1 MTATVGGQ
9 WGWGAWAYL
18 VVPVAIYCLV
28 SLTLFAFGKADMR
41 EPNVLKF
48 FFRQIG
54 DSLERVTGFPG
65 WSMAGALTGLMAL
78 LIAVI
83 GFYWDVAWHFDN
95 GRDKQLFT
103 PSHTM
108 ILVGLGGLIFAGIIA
123 VTFATLEEARTGL
136 RIGPLRVP
144 WSAILLFAL
153 GAGGVAAFPLDALW
167 HDAYGIDVTLWSP
180 THLQLV
186 SGGALS
192 TIAVLLLL
200 AEGKRFGHPNMFG
213 RAIYALAAG
222 TILVGL
228 STYQGEFDFG
238 APQFQLLYLP
248 ILVMAAA
255 GITLVLAR
263 IALGR
268 WGAAKVVF
276 TYLVLRSGLALIVGG
291 ALHHTVPRFPL
302 YIASALLVEAVAWK
316 LGTDDRHR
324 FAVVSGAA
332 IGSVGLVLEMLWLGA
347 IAPLPTNLPTELLV
361 KVALFAPLTA
371 IAAAVLGAGLGRT
384 FSTSSERVPRTA
396 LGAAAVVLLLAL
408 AYPLPRNVGH
418 VDAVIR
424 LQPVGERATVE
435 VTLNP
440 PTAANDAIA
449 FVVTSWQGGGTVPA
463 ALNEVSPGVYRSSRP
478 VPISGSWKT
487 VVSLAR
493 GNELMAAPVY
503 LPADPEIGGPAIP
516 ALPERTTSFV
526 RNTTLL
532 LREQHGGPVWP
543 ALAAYA
549 GLASLV
555 VLWVALMAFIARR
568 VSEASLDEGTTTG
581 AARPVAPAPPP
592 REMVR
597 G

>member
-1 MTATVGGQ
+1 
-9 WGWGAWAYL
+9 
-18 VVPVAIYCLV
+18 
-28 SLTLFAFGKADMR
+28 FAFGKADLN
-41 EPNVLKF
+41 EPNVFKF

-65 WSMAGALTGLMAL
+65 WSMAGTLTALMAL

-95 GRDKQLFT
+95 GRDKDLLT

-108 ILVGLGGLIFAGIIA
+108 ILVGLGGLIFAAIIA
-123 VTFATLEEARTGL
+123 VTFASLEEARTGV
-136 RIGPLRVP
+136 RIGPARIP
-144 WSAILLFAL
+144 WSAMLLFAL
-153 GAGGVAAFPLDALW
+153 GAGGIAAFPLDALW

-192 TIAVLLLL
+192 TIAALLML
-200 AEGKRFGHPNMFG
+200 AEGRRFGRPNMLG
-213 RAIYALAAG
+213 RGIYALAAG

-238 APQFQLLYLP
+238 APQFQVLYLP

-268 WGAAKVVF
+268 WGTLKVVVA
-276 TYLVLRSGLALIVGG
+276 YLILRGGLALIVGG

-302 YIASALLVEAVAWK
+302 YIASALLVEAVAWTV
-316 LGTDDRHR
+316 GTDDRLR
-324 FAVVSGAA
+324 FAVVAGAA
-332 IGSVGLVLEMLWLGA
+332 IGTVGLVLEMLWLGA
-347 IAPLPTNLPTELLV
+347 ISPLPANLPIRLLIEI
-361 KVALFAPLTA
+361 ALLAPLTA
-371 IAAAVLGAGLGRT
+371 VAGSVLGAGLGRT
-384 FSTSSERVPRTA
+384 FSTSSQPVPKA
-396 LGAAAVVLLLAL
+396 VLGGAVVVLLLAL

-424 LQPVGERATVE
+424 LQPVGDRATVE
-435 VTLNP
+435 VTLDP
-440 PTAANDAIA
+440 PDAAKDAIA

-463 ALNEVSPGVYRSSRP
+463 ALDEVSPGVYRSSRP
-478 VPISGSWKT
+478 VPVSGSWKT

-493 GNELMAAPVY
+493 GDELMAAPVY
-503 LPADPEIGGPAIP
+503 LPADPEIGAPEIP
-516 ALPERTTSFV
+516 ALPERTTPFV

-532 LREQHGGPVWP
+532 LREQHGGPAWP
-543 ALAAYA
+543 AMAAYA

-555 VLWVALMAFIARR
+555 VLWVGLMAFIARR
-568 VSEASLDEGTTTG
+568 VSEESSM
-581 AARPVAPAPPP
+581 PPDDTVMGPEP
-592 REMVR
+592 RTPTPEMV
-597 G
+597 GG

>member
-1 MTATVGGQ
+1 MIATVGGQ

-18 VVPVAIYCLV
+18 VVPVAVYCLI
-28 SLTLFAFGKADMR
+28 SLTLFAFGQADLSS
-41 EPNVLKF
+41 PNPLSF

-95 GRDKQLFT
+95 GRDKELLT

-123 VTFATLEEARTGL
+123 VTFASLENARTGV
-136 RIGPLRVP
+136 RIGPARIP
-144 WSAILLFAL
+144 WSAMLLFAL
-153 GAGGVAAFPLDALW
+153 GAGGIAAFPLDALW

-192 TIAVLLLL
+192 TIAVLLML
-200 AEGKRFGHPNMFG
+200 AEGRRFGRPNVLG
-213 RAIYALAAG
+213 RGIYALAAG

-238 APQFQLLYLP
+238 APQFQVLYLP

-255 GITLVLAR
+255 GITLSLAR

-268 WGAAKVVF
+268 WGTIKVVVA
-276 TYLVLRSGLALIVGG
+276 YLILRGGLALIVGG

-302 YIASALLVEAVAWK
+302 YIVSALLVEAVAWK
-316 LGTDDRHR
+316 LGTDDRLR
-324 FAVVSGAA
+324 FAVASGAA
-332 IGSVGLVLEMLWLGA
+332 IGTIGLVFEMAWLGA
-347 IAPLPTNLPTELLV
+347 ISPLPTRLPMQLLV
-361 KVALFAPLTA
+361 EIALFAPLTA
-371 IAAAVLGAGLGRT
+371 VAAAVLGAGLGRT
-384 FSTSSERVPRTA
+384 FSTSSERIPRSA
-396 LGAAAVVLLLAL
+396 LGGAVVVLLLAL

-424 LQPVGERATVE
+424 LQPVGDRATVE
-435 VTLNP
+435 VTLDP
-440 PTAANDAIA
+440 PNAAKDAIA

-463 ALNEVSPGVYRSSRP
+463 SLDEVGPGVYRSSRP
-478 VPISGSWKT
+478 VPITGSWKT

-493 GNELMAAPVY
+493 GDELMAAPVY
-503 LPADPEIGGPAIP
+503 LPADPEIGAPEIP
-516 ALPERTTSFV
+516 ALPERTTPFV

-532 LREQHGGPVWP
+532 LREQHGGPAWP

-549 GLASLV
+549 GLAILV
-555 VLWVALMAFIARR
+555 VVWVGLMAFIARR
-568 VSEASLDEGTTTG
+568 VSEESSKPPENTI
-581 AARPVAPAPPP
+581 ARQDSVPPTP
-592 REMVR
+592 EMAR
-597 G
+597 T

>member
-18 VVPVAIYCLV
+18 VVPVAVYCLV
-28 SLTLFAFGKADMR
+28 SMTLFAFGRADMR

-95 GRDKQLFT
+95 GRDKVLLT

-108 ILVGLGGLIFAGIIA
+108 ILVGLGGLIFAAIIA
-123 VTFATLEEARTGL
+123 VTFASLEEARTGV
-136 RIGPLRVP
+136 RIGPARIP
-144 WSAILLFAL
+144 WSAILLFTL

-192 TIAVLLLL
+192 TIAVLLML
-200 AEGKRFGHPNMFG
+200 AEGKRFGHPNMLG
-213 RAIYALAAG
+213 RGIYALAAG

-268 WGAAKVVF
+268 WGTVKVVVA
-276 TYLVLRSGLALIVGG
+276 YLVLRGGLAIIVGG

-302 YIASALLVEAVAWK
+302 YIASALLVEAVAWQM
-316 LGTDDRHR
+316 GTDDRLR
-324 FAVVSGAA
+324 FAITSGAA
-332 IGSVGLVLEMLWLGA
+332 VGTVGLVFEMLWLGA
-347 IAPLPTNLPTELLV
+347 ISPLPTRLPVQLLV
-361 KVALFAPLTA
+361 EIALFAPL
-371 IAAAVLGAGLGRT
+371 AAVAGSVLGAGLGRT
-384 FSTSSERVPRTA
+384 FSTSDERVPGIA
-396 LGAAAVVLLLAL
+396 LGAAGVVLLLAL

-418 VDAVIR
+418 VEATIR
-424 LQPVGERATVE
+424 LQPVGDRATVE
-435 VTLNP
+435 VTLDP
-440 PTAANDAIA
+440 PNAADDAIA

-463 ALNEVSPGVYRSSRP
+463 SLDKVGPGVYRSSRP
-478 VPISGSWKT
+478 VPITGSWKT

-493 GNELMAAPVY
+493 GDELMAAPVY
-503 LPADPEIGGPAIP
+503 LPADPEIGAPEIP
-516 ALPERTTSFV
+516 AVPERTTPFV

-532 LREQHGGPVWP
+532 LREQHGGPAWP

-549 GLASLV
+549 GLATLV
-555 VLWVALMAFIARR
+555 TLWVGLMAFIARR
-568 VSEASLDEGTTTG
+568 VSEAAHDDP
-581 AARPVAPAPPP
+581 AIPPAPPRTPAPP
-592 REMVR
+592 RQMVPS
-597 G
+597 